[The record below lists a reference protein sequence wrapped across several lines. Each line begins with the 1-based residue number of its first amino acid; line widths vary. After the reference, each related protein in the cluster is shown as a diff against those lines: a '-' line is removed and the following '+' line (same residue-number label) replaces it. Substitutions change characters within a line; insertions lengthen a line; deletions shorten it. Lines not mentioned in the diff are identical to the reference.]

1 MFIQYWFCSVLGY
14 PGNIASCVYLVL
26 HRTTRAKSFLHS
38 DNAGKTTFVA
48 MLKDD
53 RAVHEP
59 SQFREELITENA
71 FSHISF

>member
-1 MFIQYWFCSVLGY
+1 
-14 PGNIASCVYLVL
+14 
-26 HRTTRAKSFLHS
+26 
-38 DNAGKTTFVA
+38 